1 MLFAACAEHKPPRYL
16 MGVGTPSN
24 IIEGVA
30 RGIDFFDCV
39 MPTRNARH
47 GHLFT
52 HNGILNIMNAKYQT
66 DDRPIEEGCQCPT
79 CQRFSRA
86 YLRHLLKSG
95 EMLSQRLLVMH
106 NLWFYNHLMQEIR
119 DALDNGTFEDYR
131 AEYSEK
137 MSKRIRPGC
146 KPERHCPAMMALS
159 LFRRKGRTT
168 MQKLSRRSLLLVGF
182 TLFSMFFGAGNLIFP
197 PYLGAQAG
205 ANAWLAFVGF
215 AFSAIGLPVIG
226 VIAVARAGGLS
237 ELAGRVHPRFAQVFA
252 LLVYLSIGPCLAIPR
267 TASTSF
273 QMLTPLV
280 GGDAMRQLIYSIVFF
295 AAAFFVALHPE
306 KLTSWLGR
314 ILCPTLIVLIFVLFF
329 GCLFHPVA
337 EHYGVPTAD
346 YASLP
351 SLTGILD
358 GYQTMDTLAALNFG
372 AVIALN
378 IRDYGIEDEQ
388 QVRRSTI
395 RAGWIA
401 GAMLLLIYAM
411 LTHVGAL
418 SGAAWPG
425 GSTGA
430 DTLSNIASGLF
441 GPVGQ
446 VLLAAIFVI
455 ACFNTCV
462 GLIACVGQYFHELLP
477 RIPYPAIAAF
487 FAAASMIISNI
498 GLAGIIRLSTPVL
511 NAIYPVAIVLIALSF
526 LPKPEKHCAV
536 YRLCIAFTAVQSI
549 AAAFPIPV
557 VSPLLRTLP
566 LSALGFGWLIPAA
579 VGLLIGL
586 LVPKKAEKA

>member
-1 MLFAACAEHKPPRYL
+1 
-16 MGVGTPSN
+16 
-24 IIEGVA
+24 
-30 RGIDFFDCV
+30 
-39 MPTRNARH
+39 
-47 GHLFT
+47 
-52 HNGILNIMNAKYQT
+52 
-66 DDRPIEEGCQCPT
+66 
-79 CQRFSRA
+79 
-86 YLRHLLKSG
+86 
-95 EMLSQRLLVMH
+95 
-106 NLWFYNHLMQEIR
+106 
-119 DALDNGTFEDYR
+119 
-131 AEYSEK
+131 
-137 MSKRIRPGC
+137 
-146 KPERHCPAMMALS
+146 
-159 LFRRKGRTT
+159 
-168 MQKLSRRSLLLVGF
+168 
-182 TLFSMFFGAGNLIFP
+182 MFFGAGNLIFP

-205 ANAWLAFVGF
+205 TNAWLAFAGF
-215 AFSAIGLPVIG
+215 AVSAIGLPVVG
-226 VIAVARAGGLS
+226 VIAVARAGGTVC
-237 ELAGRVHPRFAQVFA
+237 AGWAGAPALRADFRAAGVSFHRPVPRHPAHGEHIV
-252 LLVYLSIGPCLAIPR
+252 
-267 TASTSF
+267 
-273 QMLTPLV
+273 QMLAPLI

-337 EHYGVPTAD
+337 EHYGVPTAN

-351 SLTGILD
+351 GLTGILN

-401 GAMLLLIYAM
+401 GAMLLLVYAM

-430 DTLSNIASGLF
+430 DTLSNIARGLF

-511 NAIYPVAIVLIALSF
+511 NAIYPVAIVLIVLSF
-526 LPKPEKHCAV
+526 LPKPEKHGAV

-557 VSPLLRTLP
+557 LSPLLQALP
-566 LSALGFGWLIPAA
+566 LNALGFGWLIPAA

-586 LVPKKAEKA
+586 LLPKKTEKA

>member
-1 MLFAACAEHKPPRYL
+1 
-16 MGVGTPSN
+16 
-24 IIEGVA
+24 
-30 RGIDFFDCV
+30 
-39 MPTRNARH
+39 
-47 GHLFT
+47 
-52 HNGILNIMNAKYQT
+52 
-66 DDRPIEEGCQCPT
+66 
-79 CQRFSRA
+79 
-86 YLRHLLKSG
+86 
-95 EMLSQRLLVMH
+95 
-106 NLWFYNHLMQEIR
+106 
-119 DALDNGTFEDYR
+119 
-131 AEYSEK
+131 
-137 MSKRIRPGC
+137 
-146 KPERHCPAMMALS
+146 
-159 LFRRKGRTT
+159 
-168 MQKLSRRSLLLVGF
+168 MQKLNRRSLLLVGF

-205 ANAWLAFVGF
+205 TVAWLAFVGF
-215 AFSAIGLPVIG
+215 AVSAIGLPVIG

-273 QMLTPLV
+273 QMLAPLI

-337 EHYGVPTAD
+337 EHYGVPTAA

-351 SLTGILD
+351 GLTGILN

-401 GAMLLLIYAM
+401 GAMLLLVYAM

-430 DTLSNIASGLF
+430 DTLSNIARGLF

-462 GLIACVGQYFHELLP
+462 GLIACVGQYFH
-477 RIPYPAIAAF
+477 
-487 FAAASMIISNI
+487 AAAYSVS
-498 GLAGIIRLSTPVL
+498 GHCGVFCCGQHDYFEYRSGGYYPSVHAGAERDLSGR
-511 NAIYPVAIVLIALSF
+511 
-526 LPKPEKHCAV
+526 
-536 YRLCIAFTAVQSI
+536 YRADRA
-549 AAAFPIPV
+549 V
-557 VSPLLRTLP
+557 VSPEAGETRCGLPPLHCLYCGAEHCRGIPDSGLVAAAAGTAAERTRLRLADAGCGR
-566 LSALGFGWLIPAA
+566 SADWLAA
-579 VGLLIGL
+579 S
-586 LVPKKAEKA
+586 EEN

>member
-1 MLFAACAEHKPPRYL
+1 
-16 MGVGTPSN
+16 
-24 IIEGVA
+24 
-30 RGIDFFDCV
+30 
-39 MPTRNARH
+39 
-47 GHLFT
+47 
-52 HNGILNIMNAKYQT
+52 
-66 DDRPIEEGCQCPT
+66 
-79 CQRFSRA
+79 
-86 YLRHLLKSG
+86 
-95 EMLSQRLLVMH
+95 
-106 NLWFYNHLMQEIR
+106 
-119 DALDNGTFEDYR
+119 
-131 AEYSEK
+131 
-137 MSKRIRPGC
+137 
-146 KPERHCPAMMALS
+146 
-159 LFRRKGRTT
+159 
-168 MQKLSRRSLLLVGF
+168 MQKLNRRSLLLVGF

-205 ANAWLAFVGF
+205 TVAWLAFVGF
-215 AFSAIGLPVIG
+215 AVSAIGLPVIG

-237 ELAGRVHPRFAQVFA
+237 ELAGRVHPRFAQIFA

-351 SLTGILD
+351 SLTGILN

-401 GAMLLLIYAM
+401 GAMLLLVYAM
-411 LTHVGAL
+411 LSARWRTVRRGMAGRLNWRGHAEQYCQRSVWPGRA
-418 SGAAWPG
+418 GAACRNFRHCM
-425 GSTGA
+425 
-430 DTLSNIASGLF
+430 L
-441 GPVGQ
+441 
-446 VLLAAIFVI
+446 
-455 ACFNTCV
+455 
-462 GLIACVGQYFHELLP
+462 QY
-477 RIPYPAIAAF
+477 
-487 FAAASMIISNI
+487 
-498 GLAGIIRLSTPVL
+498 
-511 NAIYPVAIVLIALSF
+511 
-526 LPKPEKHCAV
+526 
-536 YRLCIAFTAVQSI
+536 LCRPDCLRRSV
-549 AAAFPIPV
+549 FP
-557 VSPLLRTLP
+557 
-566 LSALGFGWLIPAA
+566 
-579 VGLLIGL
+579 
-586 LVPKKAEKA
+586 